1 MSDATILSII
11 LCIVVGLTVSVME
24 AGQRRQAEEREK
36 WRSERKDLLDRI
48 QAPSFQAY
56 AGKVIAEKKAEQKED
71 EQERVEFVS

>member
-1 MSDATILSII
+1 MSEPTVLIVI
-11 LCIVVGLTVSVME
+11 LCVMVGIALSLLE
-24 AGQRRQAEEREK
+24 AGQRRQAVEREQ
-36 WRSERKDLLDRI
+36 WRAERRDLMDRI